1 MMRIEIVKGRDIS
14 KERAKL
20 IFAVMNLLAM
30 EGHTA
35 LSKDKVLLEA
45 GVNESEL
52 SKYFGDIAN
61 LKEYCQRNLFQDI
74 REKKV
79 LSGFSLRSGHQFG
92 FDTVTAYLDCILFE
106 LCRNSIL
113 RNLILWSL
121 AERGHIL
128 DEIRLYWETMFDDLF
143 AHGSAYFKSPL
154 IDFKMSILQHIGG
167 MLYLFLRN
175 SLEMG
180 DTESESLDNWED
192 IIKVSEQ
199 MSMQIKAMFAEDNAF
214 KKRAGFL

>member
-1 MMRIEIVKGRDIS
+1 MRWIEIENGRDNA

-20 IFAVMNLLAM
+20 ILAVMDILAI

-35 LSKDKVLLEA
+35 LSKERVLLIA

-52 SKYFGDIAN
+52 YKFFGEMAN
-61 LKEYCQRNLFQDI
+61 LKEYCQRNLLKDI

-79 LSGFSLRSGHQFG
+79 LSVFSLKSGQQFA
-92 FDTVTAYLDCILFE
+92 FDTVAVYLDGILFE

-121 AERGHIL
+121 AERGPVL
-128 DEIRLYWETMFDDLF
+128 DEIRLYWKILFDDLF
-143 AHGSAYFKSPL
+143 AYGSAYFKSPL

-167 MLYLFLRN
+167 MLYLFLRD
-175 SLEMG
+175 SLAM
-180 DTESESLDNWED
+180 DIDPESLDNWETMV
-192 IIKVSEQ
+192 KVSEQ
-199 MSMQIKAMFAEDNAF
+199 MSMQIKAMFAEDKAF
-214 KKRAGFL
+214 KKRAGF